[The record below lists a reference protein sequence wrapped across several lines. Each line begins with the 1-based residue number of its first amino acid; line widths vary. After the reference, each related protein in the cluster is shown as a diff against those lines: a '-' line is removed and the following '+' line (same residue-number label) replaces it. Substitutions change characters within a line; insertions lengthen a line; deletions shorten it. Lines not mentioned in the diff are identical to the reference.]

1 MTTPDLVDRLK
12 AQLGTSFAIERELGG
27 GGMSRVFLARDL
39 TLDREVVIKVLPP
52 GLAATVSFE
61 RFRRE
66 IMLSAALHHPNI
78 VPVLSAGEVDGLPFF
93 LMPYVKGESL
103 RARLRRGPLSIRET
117 TATLK
122 DVARALSYAHDR
134 GIIHRDIKPDN
145 ILLSGGAAAV
155 VDFGVA
161 KALTAARRPDSATN
175 DATMTGAGV
184 SLGTPAY
191 MSPEQATADPSA
203 DQRSDLYSLGV
214 VAYEML
220 IGVPPFYGRPHA
232 SLLAAHVHETPPA
245 IPARRN
251 DVPQQLTALIMRC
264 LEKDPAARPK
274 SAADVLRA
282 LDDTDVSTGALAAA
296 RRGPAWRLRW
306 GVTAGA
312 ALIVLLT
319 MLYTLLTGPAAATDS
334 QTMAIAV
341 TPLQSITG
349 DQRERTIA
357 ASMTSELLTIVSQVP
372 GMRVTSQDGST
383 PLDAATAPGM
393 RLEGTVHR
401 EGDRVRVNVRLL
413 DVQRDS
419 TMWATARDGFADS
432 VFALQDSVKRATA
445 AAVNAIALDRSS
457 QP

>member
-12 AQLGTSFAIERELGG
+12 TQLGTSFAIERELGG

-122 DVARALSYAHDR
+122 DVTRALSYAHDR
-134 GIIHRDIKPDN
+134 GIVHRDIKPDN

-161 KALTAARRPDSATN
+161 KALTAARRPDSAAT

-251 DVPQQLTALIMRC
+251 DVPQQLTTLIMRC
-264 LEKDPAARPK
+264 LEKDPALRPK

-296 RRGPAWRLRW
+296 RRGSVWRWRW
-306 GVTAGA
+306 AAAGVTGA
-312 ALIVLLT
+312 VVILTALYAL
-319 MLYTLLTGPAAATDS
+319 MADPAPEPSTRL
-334 QTMAIAV
+334 AIAV
-341 TPLQSITG
+341 VPLRPITG
-349 DQRERTIA
+349 DERERAIA
-357 ASMTSELLTIVSQVP
+357 ASMTSELLTVVSQVP
-372 GMRVTSQDGST
+372 GMRVMSQDVAPAPDEPST
-383 PLDAATAPGM
+383 AGM

-401 EGDRVRVNVRLL
+401 EGARVRVNLRLL
-413 DVQRDS
+413 DTERDS

-432 VFALQDSVKRATA
+432 VFALQDSVRRATA
-445 AAVNAIALDRSS
+445 AAVNAIALDRAS

>member
-1 MTTPDLVDRLK
+1 MTAPDLVDRLK

-27 GGMSRVFLARDL
+27 GGMSRVFLGRDL
-39 TLDREVVIKVLPP
+39 ALDREVVIKVLPP

-134 GIIHRDIKPDN
+134 GIVHRDIKPDN

-161 KALTAARRPDSATN
+161 KALTAALRPDSATT

-251 DVPQQLTALIMRC
+251 DVPQQLTTLIMRC
-264 LEKDPAARPK
+264 LEKDPAARPR
-274 SAADVLRA
+274 SAADFLRA

-296 RRGPAWRLRW
+296 RRGSVWRWRW
-306 GVTAGA
+306 
-312 ALIVLLT
+312 
-319 MLYTLLTGPAAATDS
+319 AAAGVAGVIIASTALYAWVAGPETDELS
-334 QTMAIAV
+334 TKMAIAV
-341 TPLQSITG
+341 TPLQPITG

-357 ASMTSELLTIVSQVP
+357 ASMTSELLTVVSQVP
-372 GMRVTSQDGST
+372 GMRVTTQDIN
-383 PLDAATAPGM
+383 PAPDAIASASM

-419 TMWATARDGFADS
+419 TMWATARAGFADS
-432 VFALQDSVKRATA
+432 VFALQDSVRRATA
-445 AAVNAIALDRSS
+445 AAINTIALDRASR
-457 QP
+457 P